1 MPGAAYDFGTTTG
14 EPSDRCGPPRRAPSV
29 VDVAE
34 HEDEKP
40 AEEKAPDQVWELD
53 VDGRAHRVEASGS
66 VKHRVRWLVDGVEV
80 GAKASTSEKIK
91 LSAAGQELLVVHST
105 MGSPRRASVG
115 STDLAPHPGSPA
127 AAHEQR
133 VLEHPTRY
141 SALAG
146 LGGVGKVVVPIVV
159 TAVAAV
165 VWRWIRPLLPDLPA
179 IPWPDLPSLPSI
191 PWPDLPS
198 IPWPDLPDLPGPPRP
213 ARVAGVAARQRRLR
227 GAGGGGPGA
236 GPARDQQAPRPGR
249 PTPHPWGRRRSCAM
263 MAPWTPVPDS
273 PPSPPTSSTSRRSS
287 RPTTR

>member
-1 MPGAAYDFGTTTG
+1 
-14 EPSDRCGPPRRAPSV
+14 

-53 VDGRAHRVEASGS
+53 VDGRTHRVEASGS

-133 VLEHPTRY
+133 VLQHPTRY

-159 TAVAAV
+159 TALAAV
-165 VWRWIRPLLPDLPA
+165 VWRWVRPLLPDLPA

-198 IPWPDLPDLPGPPRP
+198 IPWPDLPDLPDLP
-213 ARVAGVAARQRRLR
+213 ALPGWLVWLLDNAHYVVPVVVALVLARREI
-227 GAGGGGPGA
+227 
-236 GPARDQQAPRPGR
+236 
-249 PTPHPWGRRRSCAM
+249 TRRRAQDARRRTPGDGD
-263 MAPWTPVPDS
+263 APAP
-273 PPSPPTSSTSRRSS
+273 
-287 RPTTR
+287 